1 MKVRSTEC
9 APSREIGIRPVGGL
23 GNQLFIYG
31 VGYALSKINDCGLH
45 IDPSWFESQTLR
57 HFELNSFALEGH
69 IATSRQV
76 NRLRRKLILNNFNR
90 GQFPKVFSEDSFL
103 FDSNIVKVTQ
113 GTFLSGYFQSW
124 RYLQD
129 YAEEIRTQIQN
140 IVNPSPWFLDS
151 RAMLAELGDWTSVHV
166 RRGDYQNNRRALE
179 FHGLAGFDFYDRA
192 LRLVKRL
199 DGEHPVVLFSDD
211 LAQSTALMGEIS
223 ADFLPLK
230 APPDASP
237 LEVMVLMSL
246 ATSAVIANS
255 SFSWWAAWLN
265 DNITKTVIAP
275 RPWFNDTHLIERDLL
290 PSHWI
295 TVGK

>member
-1 MKVRSTEC
+1 MSDTEC
-9 APSREIGIRPVGGL
+9 TLSNEIGIRPIGGL

-31 VGYALSKINDCGLH
+31 AGFLLSKINDCALH

-57 HFELNSFALEGH
+57 RFELNSFAFEGH
-69 IATSRQV
+69 IATSQPE
-76 NRLRRKLILNNFNR
+76 NRPSRRSIPRFFNR
-90 GQFPKVFSEDSFL
+90 DQYLKEFSEEAFL
-103 FDSNIVKVTQ
+103 FDGNIIKVTP

-129 YAEEIRTQIQN
+129 YAEEIRTQIQT

-151 RAMLAELGDWTSVHV
+151 RAMLSELGDWTSVHI
-166 RRGDYQNNRRALE
+166 RRGDYQNRGTLQ
-179 FHGLAGFDFYDRA
+179 FHGLAEFDYYDRA
-192 LRLVKRL
+192 LVLTKQIDGKR
-199 DGEHPVVLFSDD
+199 PVVLFSDD
-211 LAQSTALMGEIS
+211 LTQASTIMNDLSI
-223 ADFLPLK
+223 DFMPIA
-230 APPDASP
+230 APPGTRP

-255 SFSWWAAWLN
+255 SFSWWGAWLG
-265 DNITKTVIAP
+265 DHISKTVIAP
-275 RPWFNDTHLIERDLL
+275 RPWFNDPHPNERDLL